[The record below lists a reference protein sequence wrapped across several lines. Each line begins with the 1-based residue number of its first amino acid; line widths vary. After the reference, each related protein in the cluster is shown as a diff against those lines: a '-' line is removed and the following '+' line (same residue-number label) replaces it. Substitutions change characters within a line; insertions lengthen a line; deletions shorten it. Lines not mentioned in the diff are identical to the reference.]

1 MKAVRQFARLIPAA
15 ALMGVLAA
23 GAAHAQGTKNGQLE
37 GGAFSLDPTHASVMY
52 QVNHLGF
59 SNFVGMFDEISGTLT
74 FDPSSPEASNL
85 AVTVKAASV
94 DSNDEAANNHLD
106 SALVGAKMFDAE
118 NYPDITFVSTAIET
132 TGTSTGRIIGNLT
145 IKDVTK
151 TVTLNASLVGAGVHP
166 LNQKY
171 TMGFTADTVIKRS
184 EFGLV
189 EWLPGVGDDVTL
201 RIQAEFN
208 RMEEAAE

>member
-1 MKAVRQFARLIPAA
+1 MTVFTRMKNSIAPVAVFAMLSTPAW
-15 ALMGVLAA
+15 
-23 GAAHAQGTKNGQLE
+23 AQGSSEGALE
-37 GGAFSLDPTHASVMY
+37 AGSFRLDPTHASVMY

-59 SNFVGMFDEISGTLT
+59 SNFVGMFDEIAGTLS
-74 FDPSSPEASNL
+74 FDPNNPEASNL

-106 SALVGAKMFDAE
+106 DALVGAAMFDAE
-118 NYPDITFVSTAIET
+118 NYPDITFVSTKIET
-132 TGTSTGRIIGNLT
+132 TGDTTGKITGNLT

-151 TVTLNASLVGAGVHP
+151 PVTLDTALVGAGVNP
-166 LNQKY
+166 FNQAY
-171 TMGFTADTVIKRS
+171 TMGFSAETVIKRS

-189 EWLPGVGDDVTL
+189 EWIPGIGDDVTL

-208 RMEEAAE
+208 RIEEQE